1 MLTPDEVSANIEWYQ
16 DHLER
21 LTDEIR
27 EAGVVS
33 ANAEVDFEVAYARQR
48 LTTRYE
54 ATENGVKV
62 TIPAVDDTATVSTAE
77 LRRKALLAKNNLST
91 LREAI
96 SSAKANLESLRTLA
110 ASHRNVV

>member
-1 MLTPDEVSANIEWYQ
+1 MLTPDEVSAKIEWYQ
-16 DHLER
+16 EHLER

-27 EAGVVS
+27 EAGVIA
-33 ANAEVDFEVAYARQR
+33 ANAEVDYDVAFARQR

-54 ATENGVKV
+54 ASENGIKI

-77 LRRKALLAKNNLST
+77 LRRSALLAKNNLST

-96 SSAKANLESLRTLA
+96 SAAKANLESLRTLA
-110 ASHRNVV
+110 ASHRNII